1 MDQKKIN
8 YIIVLISLT
17 ILSTIGIQL
26 FWNYEN
32 YKTNE
37 LLLSNEIQNSFEKI
51 VENYYTASNKKRTVT
66 IFDTQNDSA
75 VSLDGALE
83 FLDAEKYFS
92 GMDSTSTEL
101 PDLPSDNVLLD
112 SFNVKA
118 IRGKRSRE
126 TPVDLNE
133 FKNSITITIP
143 QDSID
148 LLAISKPFD
157 AALAEKNI
165 KSTYR
170 IEHLKNDTIFAEY
183 GNQLVNKEV
192 LETVSKSELIPIGET
207 LKLRFSNPIS
217 SIFKRGIF
225 GILISLALA
234 LGIIFSLLYLMR
246 IIKRQKQ
253 LSEIK
258 NDLISNITH
267 EFKTPIATVLVAI
280 EGITDFNSENHNVK
294 TQKYLQISKDQLH
307 RLNTMVEK
315 LLETAAINS
324 ERLELKKNSID
335 IIPLV
340 EKTISSAK
348 NNYPNKKICYSSSVA
363 SETYDIDV
371 FHFENALNNLLDNAA
386 KYGGDTIT
394 ISLNKIDEQLM
405 LSVLDNGKGIP
416 TAQKDKIFD
425 KFYRIP
431 SGNQHD
437 IKGFGIGLYYSN
449 NIILKHGGKLDLIS
463 KPNSNDFRI
472 TL

>member
-8 YIIVLISLT
+8 YIIALISLT

-37 LLLSNEIQNSFEKI
+37 LLLSNEIQNSIEETIEK
-51 VENYYTASNKKRTVT
+51 YYKESLEKRTITLVDTNSDSDVSSDDALGFMDVT
-66 IFDTQNDSA
+66 
-75 VSLDGALE
+75 
-83 FLDAEKYFS
+83 KYFS

-101 PDLPSDNVLLD
+101 PSLPSDRVLLD

-118 IRGKRSRE
+118 FRGTHSRE
-126 TPVDLNE
+126 TQVDLNKY
-133 FKNSITITIP
+133 KNSFTITLP

-148 LLAISKPFD
+148 LLAISKSLD
-157 AALAEKNI
+157 AALVEKNI

-170 IEHLKNDTIFAEY
+170 IEHLKNDSIFAEY
-183 GNQLVNKEV
+183 GDLLIHKEV
-192 LETVSKSELIPIGET
+192 LETISKSELIPIGET

-217 SIFKRGIF
+217 SIFKRGLF

-234 LGIIFSLLYLMR
+234 LGIIFSLLYLVQ
-246 IIKRQKQ
+246 IIKKQKQ

-267 EFKTPIATVLVAI
+267 EFKTPIATVLAAI
-280 EGITDFNSENHNVK
+280 EGITAFNSENHNVK

-324 ERLELKKNSID
+324 ERLELKKSSMD

-340 EKTISSAK
+340 EKIVSSAK
-348 NNYPNKKICYSSSVA
+348 NNYPNKKISYISSIA

-371 FHFENALNNLLDNAA
+371 FHFENAINNLLDNAA

-416 TAQKDKIFD
+416 TAQKEKIFD

-449 NIILKHGGKLDLIS
+449 NIILKHSGKLDLIS
-463 KPNSNDFRI
+463 KPNSNEFRI